1 MSILDL
7 LFPKSCLGCGCS
19 GNYICSNCLAQ
30 TRTAQPICAYCER
43 ASIDGLTHVRC
54 QKKLGLDG
62 LISIWEYEGVIR
74 KAILALKYKYA
85 TEIGQLLRNLMVE
98 QFQKDCTTPCAN
110 FKYQISNLGTLAPI
124 PLHWHR
130 QNVRGFNQS
139 IEIGKS
145 ISEAMNWKFLP
156 DLLIKKQPTTSQ
168 TELSGDARRQNL
180 HGVFS
185 VNPHYSQFTVH
196 SSLVV
201 FDDVFT
207 TGSTLREAA
216 KVLKR
221 AGVEKVWGLTI
232 AR

>member
-1 MSILDL
+1 VILDL
-7 LFPKSCLGCGCS
+7 LFPKTCLGCGRP
-19 GNYICSNCLAQ
+19 GNYICSECVAKVRL
-30 TRTAQPICAYCER
+30 AQPICAYCER
-43 ASIDGLTHVRC
+43 ASIDGLTHTRC
-54 QKKLGLDG
+54 QKQLGLDG

-85 TEIGQLLRNLMVE
+85 TEI
-98 QFQKDCTTPCAN
+98 A
-110 FKYQISNLGTLAPI
+110 QILKELVVDRLKSPDIRFLIPDSSCLIPI

-145 ISEAMNWKFLP
+145 ISLVMNWKFLP
-156 DLLIKKQPTTSQ
+156 DLLIKKQQTISQ
-168 TELSGDARRQNL
+168 AELSGEDRRQNL
-180 HGVFS
+180 KGVFS
-185 VNPHYSQFTVH
+185 LNPNYLLNPAPYT
-196 SSLVV
+196 LIL

-221 AGVEKVWGLTI
+221 AGVQKVWGLTI

>member
-7 LFPKSCLGCGCS
+7 VFPKTCLGCGRPGS
-19 GNYICSNCLAQ
+19 YICSDCVAKVRL
-30 TRTAQPICAYCER
+30 AQPICPYCER
-43 ASIDGLTHVRC
+43 ASIDGITHVRC
-54 QKKLGLDG
+54 QKKFGLDG

-85 TEIGQLLRNLMVE
+85 TLVGQELMDHFLHQLLTGFLPVDS
-98 QFQKDCTTPCAN
+98 KVL
-110 FKYQISNLGTLAPI
+110 IPI
-124 PLHWHR
+124 PLYWYR
-130 QNVRGFNQS
+130 ENTRGFNQS

-156 DLLIKKQPTTSQ
+156 DLLIKKQSTISQ
-168 TELSGDARRQNL
+168 VELKGDDRRQNL
-180 HGVFS
+180 RGVFS
-185 VNPHYSQFTVH
+185 LNPNYVLSTVYSV
-196 SSLVV
+196 LL

>member
-1 MSILDL
+1 MNILDL
-7 LFPKSCLGCGCS
+7 LFPKTCLGCGRS
-19 GNYICSNCLAQ
+19 GNYICSDCVAKVRL
-30 TRTAQPICAYCER
+30 AQPICAYCER
-43 ASIDGLTHVRC
+43 ASIDGLTHVKC
-54 QKKLGLDG
+54 QKKFGLDG

-85 TEIGQLLRNLMVE
+85 TEIASLLNGLIVE
-98 QFQKDCTTPCAN
+98 RLKNPDSRYILSDSICL
-110 FKYQISNLGTLAPI
+110 IPI

-139 IEIGKS
+139 AEVGKS
-145 ISEAMNWKFLP
+145 ISEAMNWKFMS
-156 DLLIKKQPTTSQ
+156 DLLIKKQQTISQ
-168 TELSGDARRQNL
+168 VELKGDDRRQNL

-185 VNPHYSQFTVH
+185 VNPHCSLFTIH
-196 SSLVV
+196 SSLVI

-207 TGSTLREAA
+207 TGSTLKEAA

>member
-1 MSILDL
+1 MSILDFV
-7 LFPKSCLGCGCS
+7 FPKNCLGCWQS
-19 GNYICSNCLAQ
+19 GEYVCSNCLSR

-43 ASIDGLTHVRC
+43 ASIDGFTHVRC
-54 QKKLGLDG
+54 QKKFGLDG

-85 TEIGQLLRNLMVE
+85 TGITSLLTSLVVE
-98 QFQKDCTTPCAN
+98 R
-110 FKYQISNLGTLAPI
+110 ISPPDSRFLIPDSVVLVPI

-145 ISEAMNWKFLP
+145 ISEAMNWKFVP
-156 DLLIKKQPTTSQ
+156 DLLIKNQPTTSQ
-168 TELSGDARRQNL
+168 VELKGDDRRHNL
-180 HGVFS
+180 QGVFS
-185 VNPHYSQFTVH
+185 LNPH
-196 SSLVV
+196 SSLFTDHGSLIV

>member
-1 MSILDL
+1 MNILDL
-7 LFPKSCLGCGCS
+7 LFPKTCLGCGRS
-19 GNYICSNCLAQ
+19 GNYICPDCVAKVRL
-30 TRTAQPICAYCER
+30 AQPICAYCER
-43 ASIDGLTHVRC
+43 ASIDGLTHARC

-85 TEIGQLLRNLMVE
+85 TEIASLLNGLVVE
-98 QFQKDCTTPCAN
+98 RLKNPDSRFLIPNSSCLVPV
-110 FKYQISNLGTLAPI
+110 

-139 IEIGKS
+139 IEIGRS
-145 ISEAMNWKFLP
+145 ISETMDWKFVP
-156 DLLIKKQPTTSQ
+156 DLLIKKQSTTSQ
-168 TELSGDARRQNL
+168 TELSGDKRRQNL
-180 HGVFS
+180 KGVFILDS
-185 VNPHYSQFTVH
+185 RFQIDSIT
-196 SSLVV
+196 SCADSIIL

-207 TGSTLREAA
+207 TGSTLKEAA

-221 AGVEKVWGLTI
+221 AGVEKVWGLTV

>member
-7 LFPKSCLGCGCS
+7 VFPKTCLGCGRLGS
-19 GNYICSNCLAQ
+19 YICSDCVAKVRL
-30 TRTAQPICAYCER
+30 AQPICPYCER
-43 ASIDGLTHVRC
+43 ASIDGITHVRC

-85 TEIGQLLRNLMVE
+85 TLVGQELTDHFLHQLLTGFLPVNSKVLV
-98 QFQKDCTTPCAN
+98 
-110 FKYQISNLGTLAPI
+110 PI
-124 PLHWHR
+124 PLYWYR
-130 QNVRGFNQS
+130 ENTRGFNQS

-156 DLLIKKQPTTSQ
+156 DLLIKKQSTISQ
-168 TELSGDARRQNL
+168 VELKGDDRRQNL
-180 HGVFS
+180 RGVFTANPIHKSLFVNLNS
-185 VNPHYSQFTVH
+185 VI
-196 SSLVV
+196 V

-221 AGVEKVWGLTI
+221 AGVEKVWGMTI

>member
-1 MSILDL
+1 MFLDL
-7 LFPKSCLGCGCS
+7 LFPKTCLGCGRS
-19 GNYICSNCLAQ
+19 GNYICPDCVVKVRL
-30 TRTAQPICAYCER
+30 AQPICAYCER
-43 ASIDGLTHVRC
+43 ASIDGFTHVRC

-85 TEIGQLLRNLMVE
+85 TEIASLLNGLIVE
-98 QFQKDCTTPCAN
+98 RLKNPDSRYILSDSICL
-110 FKYQISNLGTLAPI
+110 IPI

-139 IEIGKS
+139 AEVGKS

-156 DLLIKKQPTTSQ
+156 DLLIKKQSTTSQ

-185 VNPHYSQFTVH
+185 VNPNFSFLAFP
-196 SSLVV
+196 SSIIV

-221 AGVEKVWGLTI
+221 VGVEKVWGLTI

>member
-1 MSILDL
+1 M
-7 LFPKSCLGCGCS
+7 
-19 GNYICSNCLAQ
+19 
-30 TRTAQPICAYCER
+30 RTAQPICAYCER
-43 ASIDGLTHVRC
+43 ASIDGFTHVRC

-85 TEIGQLLRNLMVE
+85 TEIASLLTGLVVE
-98 QFQKDCTTPCAN
+98 R
-110 FKYQISNLGTLAPI
+110 ISSPDRQHHSVRKFLIPDSAVLVPV

-145 ISEAMNWKFLP
+145 ISEAMNWKFVP
-156 DLLIKKQPTTSQ
+156 DLLIKKEPTVSQ
-168 TELSGDARRQNL
+168 VELKGDERRQNL

-185 VNPHYSQFTVH
+185 INPHNSPFIDH
-196 SSLVV
+196 SPLVV

>member
-1 MSILDL
+1 MNLLDL
-7 LFPKSCLGCGCS
+7 VFPKTCLGCRRE
-19 GNYICSNCLAQ
+19 GNYICSNCVAKVRLAK
-30 TRTAQPICAYCER
+30 PICPNCER
-43 ASIDGLTHVRC
+43 PSIDGATHIRC

-62 LISIWEYEGVIR
+62 LISIWEYEGVVR

-85 TEIGQLLRNLMVE
+85 TDIASLLNCFVVE
-98 QFQKDCTTPCAN
+98 QLRSLNSRFMIPD
-110 FKYQISNLGTLAPI
+110 SGLLVPI

-139 IEIGKS
+139 VEVGKS
-145 ISEAMNWKFLP
+145 IAEAMDWKFTP
-156 DLLIKKQPTTSQ
+156 DLLIKKQPTISQ
-168 TELSGDARRQNL
+168 AELKGDERRQNL
-180 HGVFS
+180 KGVFEVS
-185 VNPHYSQFTVH
+185 PSIVVSQYP
-196 SSLVV
+196 SILL

-207 TGSTLREAA
+207 TGSTLKEAA